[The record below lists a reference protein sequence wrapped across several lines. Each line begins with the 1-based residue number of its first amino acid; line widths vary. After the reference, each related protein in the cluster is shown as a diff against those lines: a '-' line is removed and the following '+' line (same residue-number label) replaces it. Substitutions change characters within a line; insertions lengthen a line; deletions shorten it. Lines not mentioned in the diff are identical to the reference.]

1 MGRVEEAHTLPM
13 AHPQDFHEKAQ
24 WLAAVRR
31 YFTVILLGNLAWE
44 VVQLPL
50 YTLWQTGSLREIA
63 FAVAHC
69 TGGDVLIAAA
79 CLLGALLVAGNA
91 RWPAAGFGRVAG
103 ISVAAGVAYTVF
115 SEWLN
120 TSIRASWAYADAM
133 PIVPGLGVGLSP
145 LLQWIVVP
153 AVAFWVVNRRMR
165 HETM

>member
-1 MGRVEEAHTLPM
+1 M

-24 WLAAVRR
+24 WLPAMRR

-44 VVQLPL
+44 VVQLPI
-50 YTLWQTGSLREIA
+50 YTLWQTGSLREMA

-79 CLLGALLVAGNA
+79 CLLGALMVAGDA
-91 RWPAAGFGRVAG
+91 RWPAAGFRRVAG
-103 ISVAAGVAYTVF
+103 IAVTAGVAYTVF

-120 TSIRASWAYADAM
+120 TSVRVSWAYADAM